1 MDKHKKTW
9 SDNQHVFI
17 RFAFVTFGFLEPE
30 AVDPLENGSKVV
42 LPKFMD
48 MVFQMLKFTIE
59 KDLVTRFIVRLLFI
73 IYQYK

>member
-1 MDKHKKTW
+1 
-9 SDNQHVFI
+9 
-17 RFAFVTFGFLEPE
+17 
-30 AVDPLENGSKVV
+30 V